1 MVTVSSKDRNAK
13 SIEQKLVDLDAH
25 IYLLRQHL
33 HKLRDSKSHL
43 KVIAAELRTLV
54 CKSSGTE
61 GLLWRLADELKVGD
75 LVALHLPGKLKQD
88 HPLVRGLEFMI
99 VPIFRAGKGDPR
111 LVPGNYS
118 FRAVIKDTEALVALG
133 KPLTHEYLIKA
144 VAQQMGTAHE
154 DDGLE
159 PALVQLSA
167 IFVNGVEPYLGVL
180 AMDAELTLEVGERVL
195 EVAESR
201 GLLHR
206 PSHSHD
212 QGNVSVVVRVCRKQH
227 LDSRVQLFR
236 FHSYTSGVTVI
247 GLATPTG
254 VLFQLSKRK
263 QPIVELLAPY
273 PESCTLGEDAI
284 AVLSYCSRT
293 GEVSNRS
300 SQPSEWCGVFCKY
313 PMYVTLH
320 YKDDRRLYGWPEVWP
335 SDPEKGHFFIVFP
348 VWLHGESPAPMPEVE
363 GILVDVRDVK
373 HVEFVKDQ

>member
-1 MVTVSSKDRNAK
+1 VSSKNRNEK
-13 SIEQKLVDLDAH
+13 SIEQKLLDLDAH
-25 IYLLRQHL
+25 MYLLRQHL
-33 HKLRDSKSHL
+33 HKLHDSKSHL

-61 GLLWRLADELKVGD
+61 GLLWRLADELNVGD

-99 VPIFRAGKGDPR
+99 VPVFRAGKGDPR
-111 LVPGNYS
+111 VVPGNYS
-118 FRAVIKDTEALVALG
+118 FRAVIKDAEALVALG

-195 EVAESR
+195 EAAETR
-201 GLLHR
+201 GLLDR

-212 QGNVSVVVRVCRKQH
+212 YGNVSVVVRVCRKQH
-227 LDSRVQLFR
+227 LGSRVHLFR
-236 FHSYTSGVTVI
+236 YHSYTSEATVI

-273 PESCTLGEDAI
+273 PKSCTLGEDAI

-293 GEVSNRS
+293 GEVRTITADGPTAP
-300 SQPSEWCGVFCKY
+300 QLCKLGWVHASELALEEISELDKEIVEQRFLLTY
-313 PMYVTLH
+313 E
-320 YKDDRRLYGWPEVWP
+320 RLL
-335 SDPEKGHFFIVFP
+335 ST
-348 VWLHGESPAPMPEVE
+348 
-363 GILVDVRDVK
+363 RDVLELLALPPNGYGLWK
-373 HVEFVKDQ
+373 HSDELQAQGAFPE